1 MFLQLEILQVKNFLL
16 LLVSVLN
23 VSFSVISQSL
33 VYNRTDEEKVAEVIS
48 DDVIDEDKVEVEQR
62 EEVQKKV
69 LVRIFLGYGK
79 KIFK

>member
-1 MFLQLEILQVKNFLL
+1 MFLQLEILQVTNFLL

-69 LVRIFLGYGK
+69 LVRIFLGLGK